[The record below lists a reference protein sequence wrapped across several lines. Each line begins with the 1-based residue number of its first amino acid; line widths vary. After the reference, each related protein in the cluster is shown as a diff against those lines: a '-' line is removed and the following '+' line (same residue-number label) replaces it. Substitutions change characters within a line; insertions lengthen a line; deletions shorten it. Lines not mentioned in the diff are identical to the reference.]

1 MWAFH
6 FLLVGGSS
14 VQILRC
20 YSSISTPWCLV
31 SSNIDCHDV
40 PIDRCPLSSGISQ
53 LYGRIVP
60 ITTINHHF
68 FEWYNGII
76 SPFWRVK
83 FHFNPH
89 GCEPSST
96 RCTSRLVAS
105 LRSLQQHPLAPTR
118 HDRPQ
123 SKNARNCEAV
133 GLGNK
138 LGFSRPMAAWQWGKH
153 EI

>member
-1 MWAFH
+1 MLAFH

-14 VQILRC
+14 VRTLRC

-31 SSNIDCHDV
+31 SSNIACHDV

-76 SPFWRVK
+76 CDKSPFWRVK

-96 RCTSRLVAS
+96 QHSLHFAPSRFPALFAAAS
-105 LRSLQQHPLAPTR
+105 IGAHQA
-118 HDRPQ
+118 RPA
-123 SKNARNCEAV
+123 SEPW
-133 GLGNK
+133 G
-138 LGFSRPMAAWQWGKH
+138 AWEKTG
-153 EI
+153 I